1 MKQVT
6 NMSQQNELLNT
17 VNIISQPVIPTKS
30 KLFKSSSDFSLYIE
44 KKALEEKIPYYQCL
58 LEYCEENDLEPD
70 EIAKYIAQS
79 LKDKIEVEFA
89 EMGLLKKKVSLED
102 YD

>member
-1 MKQVT
+1 M
-6 NMSQQNELLNT
+6 NT
-17 VNIISQPVIPTKS
+17 ISQPVTTMKS
-30 KLFKSSSDFSLYIE
+30 KLFKSNNDFSLYIE

-58 LEYCEENDLEPD
+58 LEFCEENDLEPD